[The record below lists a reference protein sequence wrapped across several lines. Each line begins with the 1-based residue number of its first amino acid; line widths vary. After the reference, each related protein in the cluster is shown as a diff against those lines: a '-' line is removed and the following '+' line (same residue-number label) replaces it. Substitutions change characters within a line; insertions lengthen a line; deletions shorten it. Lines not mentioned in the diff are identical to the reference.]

1 MPAVFVV
8 GDRLD
13 KFRINRS
20 FHFAPRS
27 FGSEI
32 LIKKCHSHSQRAIIM
47 LRRKGVKHHLL

>member
-32 LIKKCHSHSQRAIIM
+32 PDQECHSRSQRAIIM
-47 LRRKGVKHHLL
+47 LRRKGVKRDLL